1 MSNIELQPSLKNFLK
16 EIYDKKSKS
25 KKIIRK
31 DKSNLTI
38 HIHQK
43 WVSTEIKRLYNNIRL
58 DMNPNDFKYEDIQQH
73 FIRKLNLANL
83 LNYRFS
89 KQGDFI
95 GARQFFQKE
104 NV

>member
-1 MSNIELQPSLKNFLK
+1 
-16 EIYDKKSKS
+16 
-25 KKIIRK
+25 
-31 DKSNLTI
+31 
-38 HIHQK
+38 
-43 WVSTEIKRLYNNIRL
+43 
-58 DMNPNDFKYEDIQQH
+58 MNPNDFKYEDIQQQ

-95 GARQFFQKE
+95 GQGNFFQKK